1 MTVPMVT
8 VFQQQRVMGW
18 PDSDGRTPREM
29 DRGYVVPLA
38 TALTRS
44 FTTDA
49 HFVQYRSPL
58 ARRMNGESLGR
69 GVAMRSDVIVFDID
83 CEDTHGTSEEVPAT
97 WRHANRERVLALRAA
112 HPGLAYYETR
122 GGSRIVYLQPLPTEI
137 STPDDAA
144 TWKQDYAVMVAYLGR
159 VFGIDADYACADWTR
174 FFRCPRATRK
184 PGGKPEDRAIAGDPH
199 NVQPLWVEPTAD
211 DLATARARLK
221 NAFDP
226 PKVVLPAASTGTTC
240 DGYGVLFHALRARG
254 DVFREYKRGTYL
266 IRCPNEAQHSS
277 GKTGDTST
285 MLYLPSPGQVM
296 GHIKCLHGHCV
307 GLGFREWM
315 RMFSDYEIKE
325 AREAAGLKGKGQL

>member
-1 MTVPMVT
+1 MTVPLVT
-8 VFQQQRVMGW
+8 VFQEQRVSGW
-18 PDSDGRTPREM
+18 PDPPGRRLRPK

-49 HFVQYRSPL
+49 HFVQYESPI
-58 ARRMNGESLGR
+58 ARRMNSESLGT
-69 GVAMRSDVIVFDID
+69 GHVMRSHVIVFDID
-83 CEDTHGTSEEVPAT
+83 CEDTHGTSDEVPHT
-97 WRHANRERVLALRAA
+97 WRQENRERVLALRAA
-112 HPGLAYYETR
+112 HPGSAFYETR
-122 GGSRIVYLQPLPTEI
+122 GGSRIIYRQPLPTEI
-137 STPDDAA
+137 STQDDAA
-144 TWKQDYAVMVAYLGR
+144 SWKQDYAVMVAYLGR
-159 VFGIDADYACADWTR
+159 VFDIHADYACADWTR

-184 PGGKPEDRAIAGDPH
+184 PGGKPEDRAFAGDPH
-199 NVQPLWVEPTAD
+199 NIEPLWIVPDAD
-211 DLATARARLK
+211 DLATAKAKLK

-226 PKVVLPAASTGTTC
+226 PKVVLPATGTASTC

-285 MLYLPSPGQVM
+285 MIYLPAHGQSL

-307 GLGFREWM
+307 GLNAKDWL
-315 RMFSDYEIKE
+315 RMFSQGEIDD
-325 AREAAGLKGKGQL
+325 ARNAAGISPKRP